1 MPAVKSAPVS
11 LVGRPGG
18 CPLPKTLSGGGG
30 SSGPPGTLSR
40 PALGCGAFPFKGF
53 SIGLNELEISSR

>member
-18 CPLPKTLSGGGG
+18 CPLPKTLSGGGSG
-30 SSGPPGTLSR
+30 GPPGTLSR

-53 SIGLNELEISSR
+53 LGPVK

>member
-18 CPLPKTLSGGGG
+18 CPLPKTLSGGGSG
-30 SSGPPGTLSR
+30 GPPGTLSR

-53 SIGLNELEISSR
+53 SGRVK